1 MARPL
6 RIEFPGALYHVTAR
20 GNARSEIY
28 LGDGDRLLFLSIL
41 ADLVERYNWI
51 CHGYCLMGNHYHLL
65 IETPDGNLSEGMR
78 QLNGIYTQKFN
89 RTHGRVGHVFCQG
102 RFKSIVV
109 DKDSHLLELCR
120 YVVLNPVR
128 AGMARHPK
136 DYPWSSYC
144 ATAGLKKKLGL
155 LTSDWILSQFG
166 NDRQKAQQ
174 EYRKFVLAGI
184 SEESPWKKL
193 VGQCLL
199 GAESFLEKLSP
210 FLREKAVFT
219 EIPRVQRF
227 ALRPSLEVLLPERQ
241 SKPSRNKAI
250 AAAHIDHGYSQQS
263 IAAHLGLH
271 YATVSRIIKKER
283 NTSKNKT

>member
-20 GNARSEIY
+20 GNARSEIF
-28 LGDGDRLLFLSIL
+28 LDDNDRWLFFSIL

-65 IETPDGNLSEGMR
+65 IETPDGNLSGGMR

-89 RTHGRVGHVFCQG
+89 RSHARTGHVFQG

-109 DKDSHLLELCR
+109 DKDSYLLELCR

-128 AGMARHPK
+128 AGMAQHPK
-136 DYPWSSYC
+136 DSPWSSYC
-144 ATAGLKKKLGL
+144 ATAGLKKKPGFLS
-155 LTSDWILSQFG
+155 TDWILAQFG
-166 NDRQKAQQ
+166 NDRKKAQL
-174 EYRKFVLAGI
+174 EYRRFVLAGI
-184 SEESPWKKL
+184 SEDSPWKKL

-199 GAESFLEKLSP
+199 GEEPFLEKLFP
-210 FLREKAVFT
+210 FLQKKTGFS

-227 ALRPSLEVLLPERQ
+227 ALRPSLEKLFPGGQ
-241 SKPSRNKAI
+241 SKPRRNKTI
-250 AAAHIDHGYSQQS
+250 ATANIGHGYSQQS

-283 NTSKNKT
+283 NASKDKT

>member
-20 GNARSEIY
+20 GNARSEFFW
-28 LGDGDRLLFLSIL
+28 GDDDRWLFFSIL

-89 RTHGRVGHVFCQG
+89 RSHARTGHVFYG

-144 ATAGLKKKLGL
+144 ATAGLKKKLDFL
-155 LTSDWILSQFG
+155 STDWILAQFG
-166 NDRQKAQQ
+166 NDRKQAQPK
-174 EYRKFVLAGI
+174 YRRFVLAGI
-184 SEESPWKKL
+184 SEGSP
-193 VGQCLL
+193 
-199 GAESFLEKLSP
+199 
-210 FLREKAVFT
+210 
-219 EIPRVQRF
+219 
-227 ALRPSLEVLLPERQ
+227 
-241 SKPSRNKAI
+241 
-250 AAAHIDHGYSQQS
+250 
-263 IAAHLGLH
+263 
-271 YATVSRIIKKER
+271 
-283 NTSKNKT
+283 